1 MSVQSYK
8 DLIVWQKALDLV
20 EIVYQVTNAF
30 PKEELYGLTNQLRRA
45 AVSIPS
51 NIAEGHARCSTQE
64 FHRFLSIARG
74 SLAEVETQLL
84 IAQRLGY
91 LSNDQLSPILNLQIE
106 INKMTNGL
114 MVKLATNPSP
124 LAPATT
130 KELP

>member
-8 DLIVWQKALDLV
+8 DLIVWQKAMDLV
-20 EIVYQVTNAF
+20 AMIYQVTRAF

-51 NIAEGHARCSTQE
+51 NIAEGHARSSTQE

-91 LSNDQLSPILNLQIE
+91 LSANQLSPILSLQVE
-106 INKMTNGL
+106 INKMTNSL
-114 MVKLATNPSP
+114 MSKLATNPSS
-124 LAPATT
+124 LAPKA
-130 KELP
+130 ELS